1 MIAVTSNG
9 LKQIVKK
16 NNHNHKINSEM
27 EIIGKIK
34 NVLPLQ
40 TGTSQRGPWAK
51 ATVVIEYKSGNY
63 FNTLALENMSKAEE
77 FSKLTLGGIYTFYV
91 EPTSREYQGRWYTQ
105 CTCFNWVPFQ
115 QTQTQPQQPAQPVQ
129 PAQPQQPAQ
138 PATDMPTAW

>member
-1 MIAVTSNG
+1 
-9 LKQIVKK
+9 
-16 NNHNHKINSEM
+16 M

-51 ATVVIEYKSGNY
+51 ATIVIEYKSGNY

-105 CTCFNWVPFQ
+105 CTCFNWAPFQ
-115 QTQTQPQQPAQPVQ
+115 QPQTQPQQPAQAMPQPAQ

>member
-1 MIAVTSNG
+1 
-9 LKQIVKK
+9 
-16 NNHNHKINSEM
+16 M

-115 QTQTQPQQPAQPVQ
+115 QPQTQPQQPAQPVQ
-129 PAQPQQPAQ
+129 PTQPQQPAQ

>member
-1 MIAVTSNG
+1 
-9 LKQIVKK
+9 
-16 NNHNHKINSEM
+16 M

-51 ATVVIEYKSGNY
+51 ATIVIEYKSGNY

-105 CTCFNWVPFQ
+105 CTRFNWVPFQ
-115 QTQTQPQQPAQPVQ
+115 QPQTQPQQPAQAMPQPAQ